1 MIFNMR
7 NGSKYDGDVIVYRL
21 MTMEKIEFEIQLH
34 VRYVLIGTHIN
45 HSELIQLY
53 SITYVSIVDMAV
65 KVVVFVVANVVVI
78 TKEVTMVNE
87 SDGSDGDGDV
97 IVCGSMQ

>member
-1 MIFNMR
+1 MID
-7 NGSKYDGDVIVYRL
+7 GSKYDGDVIVYGL
-21 MTMEKIEFEIQLH
+21 MTMEKIEIKIQLH
-34 VRYVLIGTHIN
+34 VRYVLIGTHIK

-53 SITYVSIVDMAV
+53 SITYISIVDIAV
-65 KVVVFVVANVVVI
+65 KVDVFVVANVVVVM
-78 TKEVTMVNE
+78 KEVTMVNE